1 MVFNVVQQPECPV
14 IDLDI
19 GHSLPCTATQQVST
33 LSAPKLTCMCPFL
46 GVVPGQLGRR
56 IPAEFALLQMEF
68 KHSRSLKLNES
79 PHARCPKPRE
89 PAAAGSRHGVGV
101 TYRDEGCNGAE
112 MPRCDGTEMS

>member
-33 LSAPKLTCMCPFL
+33 LFAPELTCMCPFL

-79 PHARCPKPRE
+79 PHASNRLLMLVSGANAMPMPQTPRTSGGGQQ
-89 PAAAGSRHGVGV
+89 ARGRG
-101 TYRDEGCNGAE
+101 NL
-112 MPRCDGTEMS
+112 PR

>member
-79 PHARCPKPRE
+79 PYASNRLLSNPLPHVSDCGNAMMLV
-89 PAAAGSRHGVGV
+89 S
-101 TYRDEGCNGAE
+101 GAN
-112 MPRCDGTEMS
+112 

>member
-56 IPAEFALLQMEF
+56 IPAGFALLQMEF

-79 PHARCPKPRE
+79 PHAPMPQTPRTSGGGQQAHTLGYDD
-89 PAAAGSRHGVGV
+89 AAAPSGE
-101 TYRDEGCNGAE
+101 YF
-112 MPRCDGTEMS
+112 MPRSY